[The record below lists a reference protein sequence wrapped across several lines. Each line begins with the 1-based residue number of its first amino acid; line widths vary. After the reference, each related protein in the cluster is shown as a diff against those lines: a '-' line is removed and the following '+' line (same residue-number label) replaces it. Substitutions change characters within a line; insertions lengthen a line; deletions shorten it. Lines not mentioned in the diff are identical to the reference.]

1 MLWIA
6 TVLSI
11 GGRVLTS
18 VLSCKPCL
26 AAAAAIALVVG
37 GGIYGVTVE
46 KARSEARIERMK
58 REAGEAADRR
68 DAGVKADLEKGFGEK
83 LSALTAANKSLQE
96 KVKDY
101 EKRKVAKAPAK
112 RRDVCKLGD
121 AAGLLRG
128 APQPRGSTR
137 APQGGLADYLR
148 KHPAAG

>member
-1 MLWIA
+1 M
-6 TVLSI
+6 LSI
-11 GGRVLTS
+11 GGRVLT
-18 VLSCKPCL
+18 CKPCL

-83 LSALTAANKSLQE
+83 LSSLTAANKSLQE
-96 KVKDY
+96 KVKNY
-101 EKRKVAKAPAK
+101 EKRKAAKAAAK
-112 RRDVCKLGD
+112 PRDVCKLGD

-128 APQPRGSTR
+128 PTQPRGSAR
-137 APQGGLADYLR
+137 APQGGIANYLR
-148 KHPAAG
+148 RHPAAG